1 MKNDFCGWYFKCQSE
16 RETIALI
23 PAVHTRGG
31 ERTGSL
37 QFIGGGETWSAP
49 LPGEACWVGKGRP
62 MARLGESWFST
73 SGIRLDVRTEGVQ
86 AHGTLR
92 FGPFTPL
99 RYDIMGPFALVPG
112 MECRHRVA
120 SMAHRVDGTLT
131 VNGRAYRFEN
141 GLGYIEGDRGRSFPR
156 RYLWTHSFF
165 QGGSL
170 MLSAADIP
178 LGPLDFTGVIG
189 AVLLGGRE
197 IRLATYLG
205 ARAQSIGDGTITVR
219 QGELTL
225 TARLLEREAHPL
237 RAPVGGAMERTIREN
252 ISCTA
257 RYRLWRGDRLLL
269 DVQTDRAS
277 FEYEYPQ

>member
-1 MKNDFCGWYFKCQSE
+1 MKEYFCGWYFKCQSE
-16 RETIALI
+16 RETVALI
-23 PAVHTRGG
+23 PAIHTHGG
-31 ERTGSL
+31 KRTGSI
-37 QFIGGGETWSAP
+37 QFISSEGGRNVP

-73 SGIRLDVRTEGVQ
+73 SGIRLDVRTDEVQ
-86 AHGTLR
+86 AHGSLR

-120 SMAHRVDGTLT
+120 SMAHRVDGALT
-131 VNGRAYRFEN
+131 VNGREYRFEN
-141 GLGYIEGDRGRSFPR
+141 GLGYLEGDRGRSFPR

-165 QGGSL
+165 PGGSL
-170 MLSAADIP
+170 TLAAADIP
-178 LGPLDFTGVIG
+178 LGRLDFTGVIG
-189 AVLLGGRE
+189 AVRLGGKE

-205 ARAQSIGDGTITVR
+205 ARAESIGDGEITVR
-219 QGELTL
+219 QGALTL
-225 TARLLEREAHPL
+225 KARLLEREAHPL

-252 ISCTA
+252 VSCDA

-277 FEYEYPQ
+277 FEYEYPE